1 MERSEQLQAGPS
13 ASSRCPILP
22 DTAFCFDPNALRRVR
37 KIAQLVDKVFKMH
50 SDPRLFSSTPLIG
63 MLRCIVT
70 RAATTNWRNGRL
82 RNIMSN
88 DAQAYLNGSVRGEL
102 RGRRRARR
110 RIGDDFISSS
120 CHRRL
125 ALAREHAQEE
135 TRYNKLTWTDT
146 TKRIEINKAGTH
158 LKNVLKGESCDFD
171 KLNQIVCLES
181 R

>member
-1 MERSEQLQAGPS
+1 MPDSPRHCILFRSTCAETRQE
-13 ASSRCPILP
+13 
-22 DTAFCFDPNALRRVR
+22 
-37 KIAQLVDKVFKMH
+37 IAQLVDKVFKMH

-110 RIGDDFISSS
+110 QIGDDFISSS

-146 TKRIEINKAGTH
+146 TKRARNGSTC
-158 LKNVLKGESCDFD
+158 STCDD
-171 KLNQIVCLES
+171 GPDTKTSDIAYLVPYDMDMPTDRCRRYHQWMI
-181 R
+181 